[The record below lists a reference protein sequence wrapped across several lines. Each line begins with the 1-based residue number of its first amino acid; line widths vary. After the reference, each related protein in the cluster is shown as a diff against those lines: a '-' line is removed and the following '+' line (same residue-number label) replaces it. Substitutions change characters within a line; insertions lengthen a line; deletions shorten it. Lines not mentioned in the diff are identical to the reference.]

1 MFHTH
6 THMHLYIY
14 ISLSHVY
21 TYEKLCIIEYINKC
35 IHIYIYTYI
44 YIYIYVVYIHT
55 RWNAGQRTVSSLG
68 LGPSAAPG
76 RVNSSN
82 CAASVHAIKGTGL
95 VSKVSRRSLCS
106 LKMSP
111 ETFSH
116 ARAFCCLL
124 RATGAW
130 HPVWQSLPYS
140 ALITVLTYCCVSYIS
155 YIYRW
160 IMMAQNFTCQ
170 HKNV

>member
-1 MFHTH
+1 
-6 THMHLYIY
+6 MHNSIY
-14 ISLSHVY
+14 KKMCV
-21 TYEKLCIIEYINKC
+21 C
-35 IHIYIYTYI
+35 IYIYML
-44 YIYIYVVYIHT
+44 YIHT

-82 CAASVHAIKGTGL
+82 GAASVHATKGNGL

-106 LKMSP
+106 LKKSP

-124 RATGAW
+124 RATRAW

-160 IMMAQNFTCQ
+160 IMMLENVTCQ